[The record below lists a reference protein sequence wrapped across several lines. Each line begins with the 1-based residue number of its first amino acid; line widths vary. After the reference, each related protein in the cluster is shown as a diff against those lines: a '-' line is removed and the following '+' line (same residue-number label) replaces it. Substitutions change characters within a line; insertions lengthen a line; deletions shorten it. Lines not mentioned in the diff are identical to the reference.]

1 MKFIINGQIFFDSDT
16 ASLSPVGVSDELVQI
31 SNPAKR
37 LLLLLIYHQGEA
49 VSREVIFKKVWD
61 DFGMVSSNNN
71 LNQCISKLRRVLK
84 NLGAEEEVIS
94 TVPKLGF
101 MLLQQIPVEELSEE
115 NSADRQLLSEAEE
128 VEPGLTSEEPQVKAE
143 DQQTSPASAA
153 AKKALMLR
161 LKACRRLA
169 RHWSW
174 MILLLSLILLGIAA
188 ALAWPAGPAD
198 RTEVYVGIAGKC
210 KVLMSQNILAEK
222 DQTELK
228 AGVMTYARRLDPQC
242 GSNEYLLVI
251 KSTSIKPWIND
262 LTRLYFMRCGYLRE
276 SKAEICW
283 SLNEPASYSPLS

>member
-1 MKFIINGQIFFDSDT
+1 MKFIINGQIYFDSDT
-16 ASLSPVGVSDELVQI
+16 ASLSPVGGNDELVQI

-101 MLLQQIPVEELSEE
+101 MLLQQIPVMELSEE
-115 NSADRQLLSEAEE
+115 NPPDEQLPSEAE
-128 VEPGLTSEEPQVKAE
+128 VNEPDLTSQEIPVKTEAP
-143 DQQTSPASAA
+143 QTSSGSANG
-153 AKKALMLR
+153 KKALLQR
-161 LKACRRLA
+161 LKASCRLSRN
-169 RHWSW
+169 WSW
-174 MILLLSLILLGIAA
+174 MILSLSLILLGIAA
-188 ALAWPAGPAD
+188 TLVWSPVPAE
-198 RTEVYVGIAGKC
+198 RTEIYVGIAGGC
-210 KVLMSQNILAEK
+210 KVLMSQDIMADR

-228 AGVMTYARRLDPQC
+228 AGVMNYARRLAPQC
-242 GSNEYLLVI
+242 GSNEYMLVI
-251 KSTSIKPWIND
+251 KSSSIKPWIND

-276 SKAEICW
+276 SKAEVCW
-283 SLNEPASYSPLS
+283 SLNEPANYAPLS

>member
-16 ASLSPVGVSDELVQI
+16 ASLSPVGISDELVQI

-115 NSADRQLLSEAEE
+115 NSPDRQLFSEAEE
-128 VEPGLTSEEPQVKAE
+128 VEPGLTFEGPRVEAE
-143 DQQTSPASAA
+143 GQQTPTASAA
-153 AKKALMLR
+153 ANKSHMLR
-161 LKACRRLA
+161 VKTCRRLV
-169 RHWSW
+169 RHWPW

-210 KVLMSQNILAEK
+210 KVLMSQNILEEK
-222 DQTELK
+222 DQTQLK

-251 KSTSIKPWIND
+251 KNTSIKPWIND